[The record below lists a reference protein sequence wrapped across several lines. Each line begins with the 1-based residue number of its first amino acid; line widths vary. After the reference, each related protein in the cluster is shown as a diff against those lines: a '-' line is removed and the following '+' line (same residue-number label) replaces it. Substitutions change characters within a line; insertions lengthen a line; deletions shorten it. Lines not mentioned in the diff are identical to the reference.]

1 MNNQKLLKRYASRF
15 IERLKPSI
23 RSGYEIAV
31 KIYPAN
37 SLGAILEFEIN
48 ETNKSSLH
56 VQQTVDSVNAALK
69 GIEQR
74 IIGGNIDLVKFS
86 GTNVYLEGNRI
97 LLIKGEDDQKSWSNA
112 AVEDDIQRILSPKGE
127 RS

>member
-1 MNNQKLLKRYASRF
+1 MNNQKQLKKYANRF

-23 RSGYEIAV
+23 RSGYDISA
-31 KIYPAN
+31 KIYPAQAQ
-37 SLGAILEFEIN
+37 GAILEFEIN
-48 ETNKSSLH
+48 EAKKSSLSI
-56 VQQTVDSVNAALK
+56 QQTTDSINTSLK

-74 IIGGNIDLVKFS
+74 FIGGNIDGVKFS

-97 LLIKGEDDQKSWSNA
+97 LLIKGEDEHKAWSNA
-112 AVEDDIQRILSPKGE
+112 AVEDDIQRIISPQGE